1 MHIQSGEIR
10 IARYLYIYIIYI
22 YTCTLPRFAGFLVH
36 QHDGKEID
44 DIH

>member
-10 IARYLYIYIIYI
+10 IARYLYIYIHVS
-22 YTCTLPRFAGFLVH
+22 CTRPRFAGFLFH
-36 QHDGKEID
+36 QHDGKEIH